1 MENVAS
7 VATLKDV
14 ARVSGFSISTVS
26 RALTGI
32 GSVDPR
38 TKSLIE
44 SVARD
49 LGYRPHVGAR
59 MLVTRRSHVVGV
71 IVATLEPPRRV
82 SHPFLRELLDA
93 LKYSAGEG
101 RYDLLLI
108 AGHPEESAEH
118 YVHRALSRRV
128 DGLVLIGVDRS
139 EIDRGGAEVR
149 ELASV
154 GVPTVSFDLD
164 IRSFGPWFGYVTSDN
179 EAGARLAVRHLIE
192 LGRRRIAC
200 CAGPLDTPAGAERLD
215 GYRAELDSAEL
226 PYRDEYVAVG
236 DFSER
241 EGARVTHRF
250 LSLREPPDAVFACG
264 DLMAIGAM
272 RVLAEAGLR
281 VPDDVAVVGFDD
293 VEAASIVSP
302 ALTTVRQDKDEL
314 ARAAVAMVGEM
325 LQDPASAPRHR
336 VVPVDLVVRGS
347 SSQGATSKDALIKA
361 LPRSR
366 TNR

>member
-1 MENVAS
+1 MDRVAS

-26 RALTGI
+26 RALTGT
-32 GSVDPR
+32 GSVDPH

-59 MLVTRRSHVVGV
+59 MLVTRRSHVIGV

-101 RYDLLLI
+101 SYDLLLI

-154 GVPTVSFDLD
+154 GVPTVAFDLD

-179 EAGARLAVRHLIE
+179 EAGARLAVRHLVE
-192 LGRRRIAC
+192 RGRKRIAC
-200 CAGPLDTPAGAERLD
+200 CAGPLDTPAGAERLA
-215 GYRAELDSAEL
+215 GYREELAASGL
-226 PYRDEYVAVG
+226 PFRDEYVAAG

-241 EGARVTHRF
+241 SGARAMHTL
-250 LSLREPPDAVFACG
+250 LSLREPPDAVFVCG
-264 DLMAIGAM
+264 DLMAVGAM
-272 RVLAEAGLR
+272 RVLADAGR
-281 VPDDVAVVGFDD
+281 PVPEEIAIVGFDD
-293 VEAASIVSP
+293 VEAAEIVSP
-302 ALTTVRQDKDEL
+302 ALTTIRQDKDEL

-325 LQDPASAPRHR
+325 LADPESAPRQAI
-336 VVPVDLVVRGS
+336 VPVELVVRAS
-347 SSQGATSKDALIKA
+347 S
-361 LPRSR
+361 
-366 TNR
+366 